1 MVLLH
6 CVEDHSSRIDAH
18 GKGGVSTSIVTKM
31 SYCVFTK
38 TETKGAKEDNG
49 AIVRLRARVCSSA
62 SDARVPVQRYIHGSL
77 RVRLCGQNQTSG
89 GEMERDYLR
98 LKI

>member
-49 AIVRLRARVCSSA
+49 AIVRLRARVCF
-62 SDARVPVQRYIHGSL
+62 
-77 RVRLCGQNQTSG
+77 RLQAMRECQCNDTFMKVCVCVCVGRIKQVEGKWSVT
-89 GEMERDYLR
+89 
-98 LKI
+98 I